1 MGVKDN
7 SFLDKL
13 KQKKVET
20 VMIIFAFIVGFTFLI
35 GGSPLDMMGNEPP
48 PEPIKVDQ
56 ENNQDQN
63 VSTTPSQPNMMS
75 EEKYLADKLQ
85 QMLGMVEGA
94 GDVEV
99 TVRLASS
106 SRAEYAINTSTG
118 TKTTEEKD
126 QAGGTRVQT
135 EDNDTGQLVLIK
147 GNDGK
152 EIPVLQQETAPNVSG
167 VLVVATGASDP
178 AIKTELFRAVR
189 VSLGVEPQKILV
201 LPKSK

>member
-1 MGVKDN
+1 MSDKGN
-7 SFLDKL
+7 SFLEKFKL
-13 KQKKVET
+13 KKTET
-20 VMIIFAFIVGFTFLI
+20 LILLFAFIVGFVLLI
-35 GGSPLDMMGNEPP
+35 GGSPLDMMENEPP
-48 PEPIKVDQ
+48 EPVKAGP
-56 ENNQDQN
+56 QDSQDKEIN
-63 VSTTPSQPNMMS
+63 TTISQPNMMA

-85 QMLGMVEGA
+85 QMLAMVEGA
-94 GDVEV
+94 GDVQV

-106 SRAEYAINTSTG
+106 SRSEYAINTSTG

-135 EDNDTGQLVLIK
+135 EGNDTGQLVLIK
-147 GNDGK
+147 DNDGK

-189 VSLGVEPQKILV
+189 VALGVEPQKILV
-201 LPKSK
+201 LPKSQ